1 MSIFT
6 YVLLVGLVNGIRN
19 KFTPDILGRVA
30 TKAFIFIFIE
40 LFIVKL
46 GSYLLNITTEISL
59 FDTMAIIG
67 YNYVALILSIVSDL
81 IFGRIGKYVMFTYT
95 SVAMAFFLLRSLKH
109 AIIAGSNEFNGVGI
123 ASDTK
128 RRRVNFLFVIVA
140 AQMFSLFFLL
150 V

>member
-6 YVLLVGLVNGIRN
+6 YVLLVGLVYGIRN
-19 KFTPDILGRVA
+19 KFTPDILGKVA

-40 LFIVKL
+40 LLIAKL

-59 FDTMAIIG
+59 LDTLAIIG
-67 YNYVALILSIVSDL
+67 YNYVALILSLVSDL
-81 IFGRIGKYVMFTYT
+81 TFGRIGKYAMFVYT
-95 SVAMAFFLLRSLKH
+95 SIATAFFLLRSLKH
-109 AIIAGSNEFNGVGI
+109 AIVVGSNEFNSIGMT
-123 ASDTK
+123 SDTK

-140 AQMFSLFFLL
+140 AQLFSSFFLL